1 MNIYYATKNK
11 SKVQS
16 LRRDLKEYDIKVIQ
30 IPLDLYEPRSYDVV
44 EIANK
49 KIISAYDK
57 IKKPTVVLDAGFYI
71 YSIKGFPRAFVNFA
85 LETIGIEGILDL
97 VKNKERKC
105 EFTECLSY
113 LDSSLENP
121 LFFVSKVKGEI
132 AYEPKGKMKK
142 HLWSELGRIF
152 IPDGSQKTLAELTYN
167 EYLEWRK
174 ITREKESA
182 GKLLGDWLLGH
193 RLADNRK

>member
-16 LRRDLKEYDIKVIQ
+16 LRRDLKEYDIRVIQ

-97 VKNKERKC
+97 VKNIYGM
-105 EFTECLSY
+105 FILS
-113 LDSSLENP
+113 
-121 LFFVSKVKGEI
+121 
-132 AYEPKGKMKK
+132 
-142 HLWSELGRIF
+142 
-152 IPDGSQKTLAELTYN
+152 
-167 EYLEWRK
+167 
-174 ITREKESA
+174 
-182 GKLLGDWLLGH
+182 
-193 RLADNRK
+193 